1 MNLTDDAIWNS
12 LDVESTGGTV
22 CSYKF
27 QYSGNNNNVY
37 QIAIKDYANIRIG
50 LYFYSQFWEQ
60 IIDYQLFTPE
70 YCDEMKYCQFLDAK
84 TGPDAGL
91 VLSLEDSEFATLNL
105 VPKDPSQ
112 PMNAQV
118 EYRLVNRLQNG
129 FVQETLL
136 LLGVG
141 MLLILLFGL
150 LLYKALSQSIH
161 NEMNMQRQM
170 LVDREQRRIN
180 GPQAEGM
187 LPGPGGELAPF
198 GQPPA
203 MEDLSEHLSE
213 ESSTLQENFEQ
224 LMQDIGE
231 EARMKEP
238 DRLSHNSASSP
249 NRRSLLPN
257 EPQED

>member
-1 MNLTDDAIWNS
+1 MDD
-12 LDVESTGGTV
+12 
-22 CSYKF
+22 
-27 QYSGNNNNVY
+27 
-37 QIAIKDYANIRIG
+37 
-50 LYFYSQFWEQ
+50 
-60 IIDYQLFTPE
+60 
-70 YCDEMKYCQFLDAK
+70 K

-91 VLSLEDSEFATLNL
+91 ILSLEDSEFASLNL
-105 VPKDPSQ
+105 VPKDASQ

-118 EYRLVNRLQNG
+118 EYRLVNRLQSG

-180 GPQAEGM
+180 GPQAEGL
-187 LPGPGGELAPF
+187 LPGPAGELAPF
-198 GQPPA
+198 GQAPV

-213 ESSTLQENFEQ
+213 ESSTLQENIDQ
-224 LMQDIGE
+224 LMEDIGE
-231 EARMKEP
+231 ESRMKEP
-238 DRLSHNSASSP
+238 GRLSVNSANSP
-249 NRRSLLPN
+249 MAKRLLPN
-257 EPQED
+257 EP